1 MDLHTLNPSPPLGLP
16 VLRQVSFIIYS
27 MKFSYH
33 QGDLAVLSSLCFKS
47 VPSMG
52 IITVFIL
59 ICSHS
64 LPFSLYFLLK
74 GRYHNS
80 EAMDDLLVMM

>member
-1 MDLHTLNPSPPLGLP
+1 
-16 VLRQVSFIIYS
+16 

-47 VPSMG
+47 VQSMAF
-52 IITVFIL
+52 ITLSIL
-59 ICSHS
+59 ICSHY

-80 EAMDDLLVMM
+80 EPMDYLLVMM